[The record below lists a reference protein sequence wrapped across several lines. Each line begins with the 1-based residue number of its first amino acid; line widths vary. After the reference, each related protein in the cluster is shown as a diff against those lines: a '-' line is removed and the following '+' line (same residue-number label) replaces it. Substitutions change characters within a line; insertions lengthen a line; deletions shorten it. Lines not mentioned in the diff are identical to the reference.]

1 MGVSLYAD
9 VSENTLLFE
18 SKSINNFSGI
28 DISQSVDWERP
39 SLSPHFLLPLTLS
52 VAAYQFSRWE
62 SMFAHKGMIKATAFL
77 TGQNEIA
84 GTGI

>member
-9 VSENTLLFE
+9 VSENTLPFE

-28 DISQSVDWERP
+28 DISQSVDLERP
-39 SLSPHFLLPLTLS
+39 SLSPHFLLTLTLS
-52 VAAYQFSRWE
+52 LAAYQFSRWE
-62 SMFAHKGMIKATAFL
+62 SMFAHKGMFKATAFL